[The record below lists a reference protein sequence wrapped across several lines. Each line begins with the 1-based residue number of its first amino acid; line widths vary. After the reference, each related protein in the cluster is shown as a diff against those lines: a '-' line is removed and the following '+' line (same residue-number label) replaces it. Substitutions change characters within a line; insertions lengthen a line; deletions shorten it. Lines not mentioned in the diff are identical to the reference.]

1 MDFTVASIDR
11 TLIERAICNLIE
23 NALKYAPDASV
34 RIGFTHRSDG
44 NVYIRVTDNGPGISP
59 DDLSLVAHGVGLG
72 LHITNRIIIGHMG
85 RMTVSVGENG
95 GTTILIRLPYDRE
108 LTKNNIEAA
117 RTANLDPP
125 TAPASD
131 PENAS

>member
-1 MDFTVASIDR
+1 
-11 TLIERAICNLIE
+11 
-23 NALKYAPDASV
+23 
-34 RIGFTHRSDG
+34 
-44 NVYIRVTDNGPGISP
+44 
-59 DDLSLVAHGVGLG
+59 
-72 LHITNRIIIGHMG
+72 MG

-117 RTANLDPP
+117 RTTNLDPP
-125 TAPASD
+125 TAPACD